1 MSVEPT
7 AARTTRIRIYLSIW
21 LFVLS
26 SIAFMDRGNISVAGL
41 QIMKDFGLSPTR
53 LGSISSAFLIGY
65 AACQLPAG
73 WLAAR
78 FGPRK
83 VLTAGIFLWAIAT
96 GATAML
102 PPGMGNA
109 LLILLLLR
117 FLLGVGE
124 SVMYPSSNQFVARWI
139 PIGERGKINGLIFA
153 GVGAGTGLTPV
164 LVAWLILHHG
174 WHAAFFLSASLFIL
188 GGIVWVVTSRDTPQE
203 HPLVSPAE
211 LQMIEEGIRGG
222 EPRHPAATM
231 TEMPT
236 VGKPP
241 IQNKIAWKA
250 IFSRRDLLALMVS
263 YFTFGYV
270 SWIFFAW
277 FYIYMAT
284 ARGLNLKQ
292 SAINT
297 MLPPLAMMVCA
308 LVGGVM
314 SDKLTRSHGL
324 RVGRCGPG
332 VVAMLLAAGLL
343 LVGAHVA
350 SSTLATIFLAGGAG
364 ALYLAQS
371 SYWSASAD
379 IAGRSSGVFS
389 GLVNMGAQLG
399 GALTAWLTPKIAL
412 QFGWMTAFGVAATM
426 AVIGALCWLTVHP
439 ERPLEL

>member
-7 AARTTRIRIYLSIW
+7 AERTTRVRIYLSIW

-26 SIAFMDRGNISVAGL
+26 SVAFMDRGNISVAGL
-41 QIMKDFGLSPTR
+41 QIMKDFGLGPTR
-53 LGSISSAFLIGY
+53 LGTISSAFLIGY

-78 FGPRK
+78 YGPRK

-96 GATAML
+96 GATALL

-109 LLILLLLR
+109 LLILLSLR

-139 PIGERGKINGLIFA
+139 PTEERGKINGLIFA
-153 GVGAGTGLTPV
+153 GVGAGQGLTPV
-164 LVAWLILHHG
+164 LVTWLILHHG
-174 WHAAFFLSASLFIL
+174 WPAAFFLSASLFIV
-188 GGIVWVVTSRDTPQE
+188 GGIVWFAISRDTPQE

-211 LQMIEEGIRGG
+211 LRMIEEGIGTD
-222 EPRHPAATM
+222 PRHPAATT

-241 IQNKIAWKA
+241 MRHPIAWRA
-250 IFSRRDLLALMVS
+250 IFHRRDLLALMGS
-263 YFTFGYV
+263 YFCFGYI

-308 LVGGVM
+308 FVGGFV

-332 VVAMLLAAGLL
+332 VFAMLLAAGLL
-343 LVGAHVA
+343 LLGAHVA
-350 SSTLATIFLAGGAG
+350 SATLATIFLAGGAG

-412 QFGWMTAFGVAATM
+412 QFGWMTAFAVAAGM
-426 AVIGALCWLTVHP
+426 AVVGALCWMTVHP
-439 ERPLEL
+439 EHPLEL